1 MYDPT
6 ADAAVDVQRS
16 IFTNMPPLHGVE
28 RERRMFA
35 HLILRYG
42 YAVIFVAAAAEGDAT
57 LLTATFL
64 ARRGYLHLDL
74 VMLVAA
80 SATIAVNQAYFW
92 VGRRYGPM
100 RLAAMREHGA
110 SRRVVGWV
118 EQHGLP
124 LVVGSRF
131 VYGFRIAIP
140 AACGATRMAPWTF
153 SLGDVVGS
161 MLWVGVIGGGGYAIG
176 HILTILVD
184 DLRTHEW
191 WIGDLLFFGVLILL
205 ARHGRDL
212 SLMRLLKARITAAEP

>member
-1 MYDPT
+1 
-6 ADAAVDVQRS
+6 
-16 IFTNMPPLHGVE
+16 
-28 RERRMFA
+28 MFA

-64 ARRGYLHLDL
+64 ARRGYLRLDL

-80 SATIAVNQAYFW
+80 SATIAMNQAYFW
-92 VGRRYGPM
+92 VGRWYGPM

-110 SRRVVGWV
+110 SRRVVRWV

-124 LVVGSRF
+124 LVMGSRF

-140 AACGATRMAPWTF
+140 AACGASRMAPLTF

-176 HILTILVD
+176 HILTVLVD
-184 DLRTHEW
+184 DLRAHEW
-191 WIGDLLFFGVLILL
+191 WIGDVLFCGALILL

-212 SLMRLLKARITAAEP
+212 SLMRLLRSRIIAAEP

>member
-1 MYDPT
+1 
-6 ADAAVDVQRS
+6 
-16 IFTNMPPLHGVE
+16 
-28 RERRMFA
+28 MFA

-42 YAVIFVAAAAEGDAT
+42 YALIFVAAAAEGDAT

-64 ARRGYLHLDL
+64 ARRGYLHLDV
-74 VMLVAA
+74 VMLLAA
-80 SATIAVNQAYFW
+80 SATIAINQAYFC

-100 RLAAMREHGA
+100 RLAAMRQHGA
-110 SRRVVGWV
+110 SSRVVAWV

-140 AACGATRMAPWTF
+140 AACGATRMSPLTF

-161 MLWVGVIGGGGYAIG
+161 LLWVGVIGGGGYAIG
-176 HILTILVD
+176 HILTVIFD
-184 DLRTHEW
+184 DLRAHEW
-191 WIGDLLFFGVLILL
+191 WIADMLFFGGLILL

-212 SLMRLLKARITAAEP
+212 SVVRLLKARITAAAI